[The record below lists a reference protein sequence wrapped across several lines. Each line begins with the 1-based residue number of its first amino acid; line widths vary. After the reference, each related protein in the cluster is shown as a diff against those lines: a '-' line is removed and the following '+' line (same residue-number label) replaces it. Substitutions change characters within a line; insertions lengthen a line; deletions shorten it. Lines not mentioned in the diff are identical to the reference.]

1 MPKTKVINMS
11 LPLPLYEDLDK
22 VAKKQEVS
30 RSEILKRALR
40 SYLREEER
48 WQIIRKWGEG
58 QGKRLGIQ
66 TEKDIER
73 IIDEV
78 RNEEREGD

>member
-48 WQIIRKWGEG
+48 WQMIRKWGEN

-66 TEKDIER
+66 SETDIER

-78 RNEEREGD
+78 RNEEKIKD

>member
-1 MPKTKVINMS
+1 MSKTKVINMS

-40 SYLREEER
+40 SYLKEEER
-48 WQIIRKWGEG
+48 WQMIRKWGKS

-66 TEKDIER
+66 SEKDIER

-78 RNEEREGD
+78 RNEEIVKD

>member
-11 LPLPLYEDLDK
+11 LPLPLYEDLGK

-40 SYLREEER
+40 IDPDNEKAQRVYREYLEKNDR
-48 WQIIRKWGEG
+48 
-58 QGKRLGIQ
+58 GI
-66 TEKDIER
+66 EPSPGG
-73 IIDEV
+73 V
-78 RNEEREGD
+78 LP